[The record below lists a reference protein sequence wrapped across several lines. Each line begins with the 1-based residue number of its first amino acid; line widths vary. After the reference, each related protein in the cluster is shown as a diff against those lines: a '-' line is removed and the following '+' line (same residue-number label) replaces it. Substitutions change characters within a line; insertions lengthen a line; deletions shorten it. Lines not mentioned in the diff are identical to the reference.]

1 MSNGY
6 VETKPLGAVLTEI
19 KDDLKEFAQT
29 RFDMLRQELGQKL
42 AVWKAAVPM
51 LAIALVLAWTGF
63 LCFTFFLVAAVRTAF
78 AGTGDWSW
86 PIAAII
92 VAVLYF
98 IVAGSIGWI
107 MYRELMYTGMKPERT
122 MEVLKQ
128 DQVWLQ
134 NEARQQS

>member
-6 VETKPLGAVLTEI
+6 VENKPLGAVLTDI

-29 RFDMLRQELGQKL
+29 RFDMLRQELGEKL
-42 AVWKAAVPM
+42 KVWKAAVPM
-51 LAIALVLAWTGF
+51 LAIAMVLAWTGF
-63 LCFTFFLVAAVRTAF
+63 LCLTFFLVAAIRTIF
-78 AGTGDWSW
+78 AGSSWDWA
-86 PIAAII
+86 IAAII

-98 IVAGSIGWI
+98 IVAGSIGYI
-107 MYRELMYTGMKPERT
+107 MYRELAYTGMKPERT
-122 MEVLKQ
+122 MQVLKQ

>member
-29 RFDMLRQELGQKL
+29 RFEMLRQELGDKL
-42 AVWKAAVPM
+42 KVWKAAIPM
-51 LAIALVLAWTGF
+51 LAIALVFGWTGF
-63 LCFTFFLVAAVRTAF
+63 LCLTFFLVAAIRTAF
-78 AGTGDWSW
+78 PGDWSW
-86 PIAAII
+86 AIASII

-107 MYRELMYTGMKPERT
+107 MYRELSYTGMKPERT

>member
-6 VETKPLGAVLTEI
+6 VENRPLGAVLTEI

-29 RFDMLRQELGQKL
+29 RFDMLRQELGEKL
-42 AVWKAAVPM
+42 KVWKAAIPM
-51 LAIALVLAWTGF
+51 LAIALVLGWTGF
-63 LCFTFFLVAAVRTAF
+63 LCLTFFLVAAIRTAF
-78 AGTGDWSW
+78 LSTGDWSW

-92 VAVLYF
+92 VAALYF
-98 IVAGSIGWI
+98 IVAGSIGYI
-107 MYRELMYTGMKPERT
+107 MYRELSYTGVKPERT